1 MRTDSFFLHLLLV
14 ILFGDVTEGGVI
26 AEVNVIQ
33 IRVKLAIAVDP
44 EGKIGDN
51 IKSANSTTCQ
61 SILFQ
66 INSPVNASSPLV
78 EIQFIAAHVIRRLV
92 DPGLLEPVMIL
103 FR

>member
-51 IKSANSTTCQ
+51 IKSANSTCQ
-61 SILFQ
+61 SILF
-66 INSPVNASSPLV
+66 SSFPN
-78 EIQFIAAHVIRRLV
+78 
-92 DPGLLEPVMIL
+92 
-103 FR
+103 